1 MGLWPQTTAV
11 TPLETPSFQ
20 GLGFPLA
27 EHPVFLGVNL
37 LSREGNSQEGNRML
51 PAGPLFSC
59 AGSSNP
65 LSFAGQ
71 RATETSSGSWRQ
83 GNAQRAPIKN
93 LNNEVSGFSWPLA
106 G

>member
-37 LSREGNSQEGNRML
+37 LTKGPGQCSDGNNNVWTTAHFPDFFVTKRIL
-51 PAGPLFSC
+51 
-59 AGSSNP
+59 
-65 LSFAGQ
+65 
-71 RATETSSGSWRQ
+71 T
-83 GNAQRAPIKN
+83 AQRGALALAHRPRFLLIK
-93 LNNEVSGFSWPLA
+93 EIQWE
-106 G
+106 